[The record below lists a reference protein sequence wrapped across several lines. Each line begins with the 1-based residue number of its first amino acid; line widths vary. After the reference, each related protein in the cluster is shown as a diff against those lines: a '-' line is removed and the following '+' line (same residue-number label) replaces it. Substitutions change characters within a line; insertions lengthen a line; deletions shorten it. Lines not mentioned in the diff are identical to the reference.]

1 MEMQH
6 DRGWNSAPPRDEDAG
21 GEATTY
27 PVDNLQTYFDA
38 AMARF
43 LHERQVQQAHQDRM
57 EAREGRGA
65 PVTAAQEGPRV
76 RTHISRQR
84 TMTDVEMESAGTC
97 EYDPDDMDLEGPL
110 ERMATAAT
118 GQMSN
123 MVSRVKIV
131 ATSDLK
137 NFTEE
142 IKMKTEHV
150 TGCPP

>member
-1 MEMQH
+1 
-6 DRGWNSAPPRDEDAG
+6 
-21 GEATTY
+21 
-27 PVDNLQTYFDA
+27 
-38 AMARF
+38 
-43 LHERQVQQAHQDRM
+43 M

-84 TMTDVEMESAGTC
+84 TMTDVEMESVGTC

-110 ERMATAAT
+110 ARMATAAM

-123 MVSRVKIV
+123 MVPRIKIA

-137 NFTEE
+137 EFQGRDQDEDRARN
-142 IKMKTEHV
+142 
-150 TGCPP
+150 GCPQ